1 MTVTSLMTAEEFYRL
16 ASSKRYELVRGEL
29 REMSPTG
36 LQHGDVAALIAASLV
51 NHVRQ
56 YRLGKVYINDVGFLI
71 ERNPDTVRGPDI
83 AFVRTE
89 RVVRSLKFYDGAPD
103 LAVEVVSP
111 GDSYTDVEEKTAEWL
126 RGGTRA
132 VIIVDPRRQTVR
144 VDRAGETA
152 YVEDA
157 IVVDDVIPGWRLPLS
172 EIFEE

>member
-56 YRLGKVYINDVGFLI
+56 HRLGKVYINDVGFLI

-83 AFVRTE
+83 AFVCTE
-89 RVVRSLKFYDGAPD
+89 RVVKSQKFYDGAPD

-132 VIIVDPRRQTVR
+132 VIIVDPRRRTAR

-152 YVEDA
+152 YVTDA